1 MRFLFV
7 SLAASGLLPAQAQ
20 MEFFEKRV
28 RPVLASRCYACH
40 SAKTLASG
48 GLRLDTREAARRGG
62 NRGPA
67 VVASHAD
74 LSLLLRAVR
83 YTDPAVR
90 MPPSGKLPD
99 HEIADLETWIRMGAP
114 DPREEA
120 VVAPATQSEEA
131 MLSEGRKWWAF
142 QPYRAHPLPRIRNRL
157 WASNF
162 IDHFL
167 LEGLEKK
174 QLSPAPRAGKLT
186 LIRRLSF
193 GLTGLPPS
201 TEQIDRFLA
210 DTSAQ
215 AYEKLVDRLLA
226 SPHYGERW
234 ARHWLDLARF
244 AETDGHEFDR
254 EKPNA
259 WAYRDYVIRAINAD
273 LPFDQFIREQIAGDI
288 IEPQRRLAGGVRWE
302 SITGTAFFA
311 LGEERNA
318 ADDLSEVRAEKLDN
332 QVDTLTKTF
341 LGLTVSCAR
350 CHNHKFDPISTRDYY
365 ALAGVLDGK
374 QVIQACLDTPER
386 VSESARI
393 QEEIAAR
400 NRRLAAIYTGRRGQ
414 LIEKLPA
421 YLRLASGWAVRE
433 TDPSDAEI
441 KKAAEAEKLE
451 PALLKAWIGDLR
463 IASREPDHLFYP
475 LARLAR
481 PGEQT
486 FPERLTAMRAELA
499 EWNIKADP
507 GHPIHKERNDMVVAD
522 FARTG
527 FAGWRLDGP
536 AFAGAASAFVS
547 PQQVI
552 SGHRGLPLANSFL
565 AAANEGMGFLTS
577 KTFLADRRFMHVRL
591 AGNSD
596 STSGR
601 QPGLLRVSLVGDGRD
616 AIFTPDGSG
625 RLQWRTSGLGKMLN
639 ELAFIEIADRTRS
652 GHITVD
658 RIVLSDSR
666 EPPMAG
672 RFVNARLLRMIE
684 QTEAASL
691 DSLITGYAA
700 LLAGA
705 AADAQPDADSRWLQE
720 SLLPAVALE
729 QAPLELSAAEKAEAE
744 TLARERAE
752 FTARLPEPVFA
763 LASVEDQPRN
773 LRVHIGGSH
782 LNLGE
787 EVPRGFLKILS
798 TGPDDGFRQGSGRR
812 ELAESIVSPRNP
824 LTARVIVNRV
834 WKHHFGEGLVRTPDN
849 FGRTGQTPTHP
860 ELLDTLAAWF
870 VDNGWSLKK
879 LHRLMLLSSAY
890 RMSNIG
896 DRRAALADPDNRLLH
911 RIPVRRLE
919 GEAIRDAILAVS
931 GSLDGTLFGPSVM
944 PHVSEYQDGRGK
956 PVSGPLDGNG
966 RRSIYIG
973 VRRNF
978 LPPLFVAFDY
988 PMTVTSIGKR
998 GASTV
1003 PSQALML
1010 MNNEFVVKEA
1020 AKWADRAQAAAPE
1033 PRARIRDMFRSAFG
1047 RAAEP
1052 AEIDKSIGFLAA
1064 QRKRRGEAKDA
1075 EFRAWADLA
1084 HALFNSK
1091 EFIFIR

>member
-1 MRFLFV
+1 MRFL
-7 SLAASGLLPAQAQ
+7 LALVAFAGLLPAQAQ
-20 MEFFEKRV
+20 LDFFEKRV

-48 GLRLDTREAARRGG
+48 GLLLDTRQAARRGG

-67 VVASHAD
+67 VVAGQAD
-74 LSLLLRAVR
+74 LSLLLRAIR
-83 YTDPAVR
+83 YTDPVVR

-99 HEIADLETWIRMGAP
+99 QEIADLEAWIRMGAP

-120 VVAPATQSEEA
+120 PAAPAAPSEEA
-131 MLSEGRKWWAF
+131 TLVESRKWWAF
-142 QPYRAHPLPRIRNRL
+142 QPFRAHPAPRVGDPQ
-157 WASNF
+157 WGSNF
-162 IDHFL
+162 IDRFL
-167 LEGLEKK
+167 LAGLENKR
-174 QLSPAPRAGKLT
+174 LRPAPRADKLT

-193 GLTGLPPS
+193 NLTGLPPAP
-201 TEQIDRFLA
+201 EEIDRYLA
-210 DTSAQ
+210 DTSPK

-259 WAYRDYVIRAINAD
+259 WAYRDYVIRAFNSD

-288 IEPQRRLAGGVRWE
+288 IEPQRRLAGDLRWE

-318 ADDLSEVRAEKLDN
+318 ADDLGEVRAEKRDN

-350 CHNHKFDPISTRDYY
+350 CHDHKFDPISTRDYY

-386 VSESARI
+386 MNEFARI
-393 QEEIAAR
+393 QEEIGQR
-400 NRRLAAIYTGRRGQ
+400 NRRLAAIYTARLGQ
-414 LIEKLPA
+414 IIEKLPA
-421 YLRLASGWAVRE
+421 YLRLAAGWATRE
-433 TDPSDAEI
+433 SDPADVEI
-441 KKAAEAEKLE
+441 KKAAEQEKLE
-451 PALLKAWIGDLR
+451 PALLKAWAGDLR
-463 IASREPDHLFYP
+463 IAAREPDHVFYP

-481 PGEQT
+481 TEERP
-486 FPERLTAMRAELA
+486 FPERLEAMRTELS
-499 EWNIKADP
+499 EWNHKADP
-507 GHPIHKERNDMVVAD
+507 NHPIHKERKDLVIAD
-522 FARTG
+522 FTRG
-527 FAGWRLDGP
+527 ERAGWRVDGP
-536 AFAGAASAFVS
+536 AFAGVASAFVS
-547 PQQVI
+547 PQQVL
-552 SGHRGLPLANSFL
+552 SGHRGLPLVNSFT
-565 AAANEGMGFLTS
+565 AAGNEGMGFLTS
-577 KTFLADRRFMHVRL
+577 KTFLANRRFMHVRL

-616 AIFTPDGSG
+616 TIFTPDGSG
-625 RLQWRTSGLGKMLN
+625 RLQWRTSGLGKMFN
-639 ELAFIEIADRTRS
+639 ELAFIEIADRTKS
-652 GHITVD
+652 GHIVVD

-666 EPPMAG
+666 EPPLAG
-672 RFVNARLLRMIE
+672 RFVNGRLLRMLE
-684 QTEAASL
+684 RSGAGTL
-691 DSLITGYAA
+691 DALIAEYAA
-700 LLAGA
+700 LLGA
-705 AADAQPDADSRWLQE
+705 SFQDEQPDAGARWLRE
-720 SLLPAVALE
+720 SLLPAFALE
-729 QAPLELSAAEKAEAE
+729 QAPLDLSAAEKEEAE
-744 TLARERAE
+744 RLIGERREIAQ
-752 FTARLPEPVFA
+752 RLPEPLFA

-773 LRVHIGGSH
+773 LRVHIAGNH

-798 TGPDDGFRQGSGRR
+798 TGPDEGFRQGSGRR
-812 ELAESIVSPRNP
+812 ELAEAIASPRNP

-849 FGRTGQTPTHP
+849 FGRTGQAPAHP
-860 ELLDTLAAWF
+860 ELLDTLASWF
-870 VDNGWSLKK
+870 VDNGWSLKR
-879 LHRLMLLSSAY
+879 LHRLILLSSAY
-890 RMSNIG
+890 RMSN
-896 DRRAALADPDNRLLH
+896 RPEPRAALTDPDNRLLH
-911 RIPVRRLE
+911 HMPVRRLE
-919 GEAIRDAILAVS
+919 GEAIRDAMLAVS
-931 GSLDGTLFGPSVM
+931 GSLDRTLFGPSVM

-988 PMTVTSIGKR
+988 PMTVTTIGKR
-998 GASTV
+998 GVSTV

-1020 AKWADRAQAAAPE
+1020 AKWADRAQASAPD
-1033 PRARIRDMFRSAFG
+1033 PRARINGMFRSAFG
-1047 RAAEP
+1047 RGAEP
-1052 AEIDKSIGFLAA
+1052 AEIDKSFAFIAA
-1064 QRKRRGEAKDA
+1064 QRTRYGEAKDA

-1091 EFIFIR
+1091 EFIFVR